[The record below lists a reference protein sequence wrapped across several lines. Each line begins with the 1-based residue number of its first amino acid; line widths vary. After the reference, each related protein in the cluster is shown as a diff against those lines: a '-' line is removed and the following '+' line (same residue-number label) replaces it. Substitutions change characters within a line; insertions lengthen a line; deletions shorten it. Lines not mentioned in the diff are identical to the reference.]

1 MRPRIL
7 SYDSTFG
14 LEPTDPITLHING
27 LLVPSPPSLP
37 CRSSTIR
44 VVSDAKQGNQ
54 VNVLVAPK

>member
-27 LLVPSPPSLP
+27 VAGSIASKPDVPVFDEPG
-37 CRSSTIR
+37 RER
-44 VVSDAKQGNQ
+44 R
-54 VNVLVAPK
+54 